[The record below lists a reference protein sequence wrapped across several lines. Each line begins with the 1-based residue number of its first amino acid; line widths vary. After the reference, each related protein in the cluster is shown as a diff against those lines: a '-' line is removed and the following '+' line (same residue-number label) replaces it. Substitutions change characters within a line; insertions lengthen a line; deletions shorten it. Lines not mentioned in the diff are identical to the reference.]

1 MERFRIGKLPIKY
14 LDSLLSR
21 ISIKDKRVVVG
32 PGIGRDAAVIDFGD
46 RYLVAK
52 TDPITLTSSKIGWW
66 GVHIN
71 ANDVACL
78 GATPRWFLA
87 TILLPEGK
95 TDQLL
100 VEGIFSEIML
110 ACEEL
115 EVSLCGGHT
124 EVTQKLEQPIVV
136 GQMLGEVAKERLV
149 DSTKA
154 QAGDEVILVKGIAIE
169 GTSIIA
175 REKTEELRG
184 KFSEEFINRCRR
196 FLMEPGISIVKEALL
211 ANSLVRIKGMHD
223 PTEGGLW
230 TGLYELAVATGKGMH
245 IEADAI
251 AVYPETELLC
261 QAFGLNPLG
270 LIASGAL
277 LIVAASQDTSRLMAG
292 LGKKGINSVKIGH
305 LMPQRDGVRIQ
316 REGKLEEIAPLSQD
330 EIARLLG

>member
-1 MERFRIGKLPIKY
+1 MEKLGIGKLPIKY
-14 LDSLLSR
+14 LESLLSR
-21 ISIKDKRVVVG
+21 ISIKDNRVVVD
-32 PGIGRDAAVIDFGD
+32 PGIGKDAAVIDFGD

-71 ANDVACL
+71 ANDVACM

-87 TILLPEGK
+87 TILLPERK
-95 TDQLL
+95 TDRLL
-100 VEGIFSEIML
+100 VEEIFSEIML

-115 EVSLCGGHT
+115 GVSLCGGHT

-136 GQMLGEVAKERLV
+136 GQMLGEVVKEKLV
-149 DSTKA
+149 DSTEA

-175 REKTEELRG
+175 HEKSEELRLR
-184 KFSEEFINRCRR
+184 FSKEFINRCRR
-196 FLMEPGISIVKEALL
+196 FLMEPGINVVREALL
-211 ANSLVRIKGMHD
+211 ANSLVRVKGMHD

-245 IEADAI
+245 IEADSI

-261 QAFGLNPLG
+261 QAFGLDPLG

-277 LIVAASQDTSRLMAG
+277 LVVVASQDTSRLMAG
-292 LGKKGINSVKIGH
+292 LGKEGVNAVRIGH
-305 LMPQRDGVRIQ
+305 LTTKKDGVRIR